1 MMKRWMAVLLSVIL
15 LVSVPV
21 MAKMEVSAA
30 PVEVGVTTLSD
41 AAFFNPVWA
50 QMNLLMPRLG
60 FSTHLLGIH
69 KTK

>member
-50 QMNLLMPRLG
+50 QMNLTITCG
-60 FSTHLLGIH
+60 S
-69 KTK
+69 KV